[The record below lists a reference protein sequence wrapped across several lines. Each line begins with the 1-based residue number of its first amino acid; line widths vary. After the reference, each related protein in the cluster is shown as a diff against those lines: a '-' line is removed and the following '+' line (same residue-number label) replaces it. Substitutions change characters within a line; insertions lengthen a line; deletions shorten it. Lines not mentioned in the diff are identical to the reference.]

1 MPARSRLA
9 LAFVLSALV
18 AALEF
23 AGGALSHS
31 LALTTDAVHVCMD
44 VFGLGIALAAAIGA
58 TRRANRRK
66 TFGYGRLEVLGALI
80 NGSLLLGASGV
91 IAYEAIVR
99 LREPVHPHG
108 VLMTAFAAVG
118 LLANLTA
125 AAFLRERGHHHHHA
139 GHVHDLNVRAAMV
152 HVAGDALASL
162 SVVVGGLII
171 AWTGVT
177 WLDPVLSLFV
187 AAIVVVGVAG
197 VIRDA
202 GDVLLEGSP
211 PGIDVGDVER
221 QIESIPG
228 VSAVHDLHVW
238 SIGSSSPALSAHL
251 LLDEGR
257 LLEGPRIL
265 AQLRDGVRSRYG
277 IDHVTIQL
285 ESEHCDPG
293 GIVICRPDP

>member
-9 LAFVLSALV
+9 LAFVLTTLV

-23 AGGALSHS
+23 AGGAISHS
-31 LALTTDAVHVCMD
+31 LALTTDAVHMCMD
-44 VFGLGIALAAAIGA
+44 VFGLAIALAAAIGA

-66 TFGYGRLEVLGALI
+66 TFGYGRLEVLGAMI
-80 NGSLLLGASGV
+80 NGSLLLGASAV
-91 IAYEAIVR
+91 IAYEAVMR
-99 LREPVHPHG
+99 FHEPSHPHG
-108 VLMTAFAAVG
+108 MLMTAFAAVG
-118 LLANLTA
+118 LLANLTS
-125 AAFLRERGHHHHHA
+125 AAFLRQHTHHRHHHRHE
-139 GHVHDLNVRAAMV
+139 HDLNVRAAIV
-152 HVAGDALASL
+152 HVAGDALASFA
-162 SVVVGGLII
+162 VIIGGLLI
-171 AWTGVT
+171 AWTGAV
-177 WLDPVLSLFV
+177 WLDPALSLFV
-187 AAIVVVGVAG
+187 AALVVAGVAG

-221 QIESIPG
+221 RIESIAG

-257 LLEGPRIL
+257 LLEGPRII
-265 AQLRDGVRSRYG
+265 AQLRDEVRSRFG

-293 GIVICRPDP
+293 GIVICRPDQ